1 VVACSQ
7 KSDVPLTSAHEFLEP
22 ALKQLGSRGKIG
34 VAHWCP
40 QGGSGIDLPATEDR
54 QALSAG
60 RASRGEVLEQIVNRA
75 YSRYTIAFVPPRFDK
90 NWHAVKI
97 RLSAEAIRK
106 HAPARLVYRSGYL
119 GSGNAP
125 LYSVTDVSRGSDY
138 SLNASLF
145 QAPQGSTRTQGIPF
159 NVEGATYEGS
169 SRARFTL
176 KLRDDRVLSWTA
188 LPDGGNR
195 SEITMVIAFLTRQG
209 EKIEQRV
216 HAHQIVRR
224 QNDSWT
230 LLNQRIVI
238 DNYLEYPVEAD
249 GIRFVIRDD
258 ATGRIGSQ
266 DVPMQKILDAP
277 KLPSTIS

>member
-1 VVACSQ
+1 
-7 KSDVPLTSAHEFLEP
+7 
-22 ALKQLGSRGKIG
+22 
-34 VAHWCP
+34 
-40 QGGSGIDLPATEDR
+40 
-54 QALSAG
+54 
-60 RASRGEVLEQIVNRA
+60 
-75 YSRYTIAFVPPRFDK
+75 
-90 NWHAVKI
+90 
-97 RLSAEAIRK
+97 
-106 HAPARLVYRSGYL
+106 
-119 GSGNAP
+119 
-125 LYSVTDVSRGSDY
+125 
-138 SLNASLF
+138 
-145 QAPQGSTRTQGIPF
+145 
-159 NVEGATYEGS
+159 
-169 SRARFTL
+169 
-176 KLRDDRVLSWTA
+176 
-188 LPDGGNR
+188 
-195 SEITMVIAFLTRQG
+195 MVIAFLTRQG